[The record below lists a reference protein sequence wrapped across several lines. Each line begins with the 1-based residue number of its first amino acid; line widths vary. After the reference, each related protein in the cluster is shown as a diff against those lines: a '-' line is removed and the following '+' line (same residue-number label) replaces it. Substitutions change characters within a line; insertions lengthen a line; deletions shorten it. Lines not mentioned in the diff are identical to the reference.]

1 MVEVDLKRTS
11 QVGLKATGLMDSK
24 HQVRGV
30 RPLPLPLPACT
41 GHTVRWDCESHRLDE
56 RRGGVRG
63 SCRGLPSGSELH
75 AAPSVPS
82 PV

>member
-41 GHTVRWDCESHRLDE
+41 GHSQV
-56 RRGGVRG
+56 
-63 SCRGLPSGSELH
+63 GLPKPP
-75 AAPSVPS
+75 AR
-82 PV
+82 